1 MSTTN
6 RIITTLRPRVFF
18 FRVPGFLSPDEA
30 AVLAVVRV
38 LAAAEVRPAAA
49 VREEDGRAPVREGG
63 FFAGAV
69 RGDVFP
75 FALPEDPVR
84 DGWAGFLPVSRLS
97 FAIMEDQSFL
107 SVGPRTP
114 SG

>member
-1 MSTTN
+1 M
-6 RIITTLRPRVFF
+6 RPRVFF

-30 AVLAVVRV
+30 AVLAVVREFE
-38 LAAAEVRPAAA
+38 AAWVRPAA
-49 VREEDGRAPVREGG
+49 VREEDERPPVREAG